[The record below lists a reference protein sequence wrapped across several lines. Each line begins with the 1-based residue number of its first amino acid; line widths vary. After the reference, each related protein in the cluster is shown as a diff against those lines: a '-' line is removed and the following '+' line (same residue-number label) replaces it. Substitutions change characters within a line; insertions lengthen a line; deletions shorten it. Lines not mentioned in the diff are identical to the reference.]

1 MPTTKKS
8 TDKPPSLQPLPSPER
23 PNIRIHAD
31 LFGPMLAAGCQ
42 HKYILCIT
50 DAFTKYTLVM
60 VVENKEAETVAKAI
74 FNEWFCKF
82 GTNSH

>member
-1 MPTTKKS
+1 
-8 TDKPPSLQPLPSPER
+8 
-23 PNIRIHAD
+23 
-31 LFGPMLAAGCQ
+31 MLAAGCQ